1 MFPFQYFVMFSVRAP
16 LTTDFPS
23 LQIKQEMT
31 SVVFAT
37 PWKTVPPKVDAIKC
51 KPVTVLECATR
62 QRG

>member
-1 MFPFQYFVMFSVRAP
+1 MFSVRAP

-31 SVVFAT
+31 SVVFVT
-37 PWKTVPPKVDAIKC
+37 PWKTVPPKADAIKC
-51 KPVTVLECATR
+51 QPITVLERATR